1 LITLA
6 TVSTACSFFFGWL
19 IGFPAFLVL
28 GVGALYAFTA
38 IGDSPILS
46 STLTQVVSAP
56 SLGAALG
63 FRSLLGF
70 GAGAIAPLAFGVV
83 LDHVNA
89 LAGTRMAWGWAFV
102 VLGLG
107 GLVAIWAAVFVRMEG
122 TRSQRVT

>member
-1 LITLA
+1 
-6 TVSTACSFFFGWL
+6 
-19 IGFPAFLVL
+19 VL

-70 GAGAIAPLAFGVV
+70 GAGAVAPLAFGVV

-107 GLVAIWAAVFVRMEG
+107 GLVAIWAAVFVRIEG
-122 TRSQRVT
+122 TRSQGARMILSA